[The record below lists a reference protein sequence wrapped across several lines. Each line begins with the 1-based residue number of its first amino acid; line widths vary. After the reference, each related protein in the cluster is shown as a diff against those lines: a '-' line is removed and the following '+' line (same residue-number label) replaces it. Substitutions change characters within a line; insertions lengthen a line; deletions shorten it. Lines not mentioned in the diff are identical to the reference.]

1 MKKRILHYLIL
12 AVTLLGLP
20 AFFAWV
26 GGSDEIWEG
35 VKSFPP
41 RTEDWGFH
49 PEKLWNHRHP
59 FCWPWFLVYAG
70 FTFACMFPLVRRAV
84 RAVAAKAKPRA
95 VSGFFPWWGWLGVV
109 LIVVFWYLSWNRF
122 EWARDIQPHISYM
135 PLWAGYILVMNGL
148 CERRRGASPLTR
160 HPLPYLATF
169 PASSLFWWFFEYL
182 NRYTWNWW
190 YQGIGHMGAG
200 EYTLYA
206 TICFSSVLPAVV
218 ATAAWLH
225 TFAAFQDDGFKG
237 MLKVDFRSWPVVSVL
252 LGIAAL
258 GLGGLVFFPQYSCPL
273 LWMSPLAVFLLVQT
287 LLREESAFDCLGK
300 GNWAMPWRFAVAALI
315 CGLVWETWNW
325 GAIAKWIYSV
335 PYVQRW
341 QIWEMPLIGFAG
353 YLPFGLE
360 CAAVSAWIL
369 PALVEDGER

>member
-84 RAVAAKAKPRA
+84 RAVAAQARPRA
-95 VSGFFPWWGWLGVV
+95 VSGVFPWWGWLGVV

-148 CERRRGASPLTR
+148 CERRRGASPLTQ
-160 HPLPYLATF
+160 HPLSYLATF

-315 CGLVWETWNW
+315 CGLVWEPWNW